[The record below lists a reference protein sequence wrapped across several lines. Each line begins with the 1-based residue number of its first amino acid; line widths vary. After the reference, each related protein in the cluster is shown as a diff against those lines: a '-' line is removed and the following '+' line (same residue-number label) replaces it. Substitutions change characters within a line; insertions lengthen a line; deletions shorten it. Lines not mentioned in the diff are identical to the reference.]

1 MSRVTVGKWGKN
13 LAIRVPFEI
22 ATTSGLSEG
31 EEVEIEAKDGD
42 LVIHRPAAHAR
53 GDAQKAAQELL
64 QRRGGPNLSGLSIR
78 ELIDEGRR

>member
-1 MSRVTVGKWGKN
+1 MSRVTVGKWGKS

-22 ATTSGLSEG
+22 ATITGLGEG

-53 GDAQKAAQELL
+53 ADAQKAAEELL
-64 QRRGGPNLSGLSIR
+64 RNRQGHSLGGLSVR
-78 ELIDEGRR
+78 DLINEGRR